1 MEENK
6 LSEGSFGQAQINEL
20 NAKLDIILEEIELQ
34 RRHRREME
42 DLKDDLMRVGKD
54 VYKTA
59 VEELDQLHDYV
70 SSRDI
75 LHLGKYMLR
84 NVNTISKVIQ
94 QLESAKDFLTDASPL
109 MREYIVDFMA
119 KLDEFDRKGYFEF
132 MKEFGKVSDKII
144 TSFNVEDIKNLG
156 DNVVTILNTVKNLT
170 QPDMLHTINNA
181 VNVYK
186 KLDIKVTEKISFLSL
201 LKELNDPETKKGIT
215 FAIRFLKNL
224 ANQQLETVKENDQ
237 KIISN

>member
-34 RRHRREME
+34 KRHRREME

-54 VYKTA
+54 VYETA
-59 VEELDQLHDYV
+59 VVELDQIHDHV
-70 SSRDI
+70 NSRDI

-84 NVNTISKVIQ
+84 NINTINKVIQ
-94 QLESAKDFLTDASPL
+94 QLESTKDFLTDASPL
-109 MREYIVDFMA
+109 IRESIIDFMA

-132 MKEFGKVSDKII
+132 IKELGKVSDKVV
-144 TSFNVEDIKNLG
+144 TSFTVQDVKSLG

-181 VNVYK
+181 INVYK
-186 KLDIKVTEKISFLSL
+186 KLDIEVTEKVTLLSL
-201 LKELNDPETKKGIT
+201 LKELNDPETKKGLT
-215 FAIRFLKNL
+215 FAIRFLRNL
-224 ANQQLETVKENDQ
+224 ANEQIVSNKENNQ
-237 KIISN
+237 IIKTN

>member
-1 MEENK
+1 MEQEK
-6 LSEGSFGQAQINEL
+6 LQIQMNEL

-34 RRHRREME
+34 KRHRREME

-54 VYKTA
+54 VYQTA
-59 VEELDQLHDYV
+59 VEELDQIHDYV
-70 SSRDI
+70 NSRDI
-75 LHLGKYMLR
+75 LHFGKYMLR

-109 MREYIVDFMA
+109 IRESIIDFMA

-132 MKEFGKVSDKII
+132 MKELGKVSDRVV
-144 TSFNVEDIKNLG
+144 TSFNVEDIKSLG

-181 VNVYK
+181 INVYK
-186 KLDIKVTEKISFLSL
+186 KLDIEVTEKVTFLSL
-201 LKELNDPETKKGIT
+201 LKELNDPETKKGLT

-224 ANQQLETVKENDQ
+224 ANEQAVSNNKETKIVKTN
-237 KIISN
+237 

>member
-6 LSEGSFGQAQINEL
+6 LQAQINEL

-34 RRHRREME
+34 KRHRREME

-54 VYKTA
+54 VYETA
-59 VEELDQLHDYV
+59 VVELDQIHDHV
-70 SSRDI
+70 NSRDI
-75 LHLGKYMLR
+75 LHFGKYMLR

-94 QLESAKDFLTDASPL
+94 QLESTKDFLTDASPL
-109 MREYIVDFMA
+109 MREYIIDFMA

-132 MKEFGKVSDKII
+132 MKELGKVSDSVV
-144 TSFNVEDIKNLG
+144 TSFSVEDVKSLG

-186 KLDIKVTEKISFLSL
+186 KLDIEVTEKVSFLSL
-201 LKELNDPETKKGIT
+201 LKELNDPETKKGIA
-215 FAIRFLKNL
+215 FAIRFLKSL
-224 ANQQLETVKENDQ
+224 AKQQ
-237 KIISN
+237 